1 MFRTR
6 LLWALG
12 VMAFLAATQGLL
24 AVWASR
30 TADFEVERGRLA
42 SDILKSFV
50 ELSANKQRLKVW
62 YARHVLEVDFPAA
75 PRDELIDAMRAS
87 LQQLRALSSRLD
99 LLTQSRGDTEP
110 RSAERVR
117 TFALLETNIAEL
129 AAALAGEPAAGRD
142 VPRAA
147 LIARFRM
154 FDESQGEDLR
164 RRLNLQIQEE
174 RVETQRA
181 RDLADQAL
189 ARMRWI
195 IGGVTLTSA
204 LLALALA
211 AHLQG
216 RVRRPLGVLQSGAK
230 ALREGDLAHRIPATG
245 NDEFAELARSFN
257 MLAEELQAHR
267 QRETAARTE
276 LEQAVA
282 ARTAELEQA
291 HITLQR
297 LDERRRRLFADISH
311 ELRTPATAIRGEAE
325 ITLRGGD
332 RPVEEYREALGRIV
346 GISQQL
352 ARLIED
358 LMLIARSDVEQ
369 LTLRP
374 ERLDL
379 QQVLADAC
387 LQARTLAQADNIRVD
402 FDPAATSIHVLGDPQ
417 RLHQL
422 FMTLLDNAVRYSRP
436 HGQISVSVGV
446 CAGVSI
452 EGGGDGVG
460 RARVLIDDEGIGVPP
475 QELAHVFERHFRGDA
490 ARHHRSD
497 GAGLGLAIAQL
508 IAQAH
513 HGDVSLEPRSGSG
526 TRAVVILPCQC
537 AASLDAAGS
546 T

>member
-1 MFRTR
+1 
-6 LLWALG
+6 
-12 VMAFLAATQGLL
+12 MAFLAVTQGLL

-62 YARHVLEVDFPAA
+62 YARHVLEADFPAA
-75 PRDELIDAMRAS
+75 PGDELIEAMRGS
-87 LQQLRALSSRLD
+87 LQQLRTLSSRLD
-99 LLTQSRGDTEP
+99 LLTQSRGETEP

-129 AAALAGEPAAGRD
+129 AAALTGESAAGRD
-142 VPRAA
+142 VPREA
-147 LIARFRM
+147 LLARFRL

-164 RRLNLQIQEE
+164 RRLNLQIKEE

-195 IGGVTLTSA
+195 IAAVTATSA

-230 ALREGDLAHRIPATG
+230 ALRQGELSHRIPATG
-245 NDEFAELARSFN
+245 SDEFAELARSFN

-267 QRETAARTE
+267 QRETAARVE

-282 ARTAELEQA
+282 ARTLELKQA
-291 HITLQR
+291 HDTLQQ

-325 ITLRGGD
+325 ITLRGSD
-332 RPVEEYREALGRIV
+332 RPIAEYREALGRIV
-346 GISQQL
+346 SISQQL

-358 LMLIARSDVEQ
+358 LMLIARTDVEQ
-369 LTLRP
+369 LTLRA

-379 QQVLADAC
+379 QHVLTDTC
-387 LQARTLAQADNIRVD
+387 LQARTLAQANNIDVH
-402 FDPAATSIHVLGDPQ
+402 FDPTGAPIHILGDPQ

-436 HGQISVSVGV
+436 HSQITVSVCDDGER
-446 CAGVSI
+446 ASI
-452 EGGGDGVG
+452 
-460 RARVLIDDEGIGVPP
+460 LIDDEGIGVPP
-475 QELAHVFERHFRGDA
+475 TELPHVFERHFRGEA
-490 ARHHRSD
+490 ARRHRSD
-497 GAGLGLAIAQL
+497 GAGLGLAIAHL
-508 IAQAH
+508 IAHAH
-513 HGDVSLEPRSGSG
+513 HGEVALVPRRESGA
-526 TRAVVILPCQC
+526 RAVVTLPRE
-537 AASLDAAGS
+537 ASPA
-546 T
+546 

>member
-12 VMAFLAATQGLL
+12 VMAFLAVTQGLL

-30 TADFEVERGRLA
+30 TADYEVERGRLA

-62 YARHVLEVDFPAA
+62 YARHVLEADYPAP

-87 LQQLRALSSRLD
+87 LQQLRTLSSRLD

-129 AAALAGEPAAGRD
+129 AAALTGEPASSRGVTREAM
-142 VPRAA
+142 
-147 LIARFRM
+147 LARFRM

-164 RRLNLQIQEE
+164 RRLNLQIKEE

-195 IGGVTLTSA
+195 IGAVTVTAA

-230 ALREGDLAHRIPATG
+230 ALRQGELGHRIPAAG

-267 QRETAARTE
+267 QRETAARVE

-282 ARTAELEQA
+282 ARTAELKEA
-291 HITLQR
+291 HDTLQK

-325 ITLRGGD
+325 ITLRGSQ
-332 RPVEEYREALGRIV
+332 RPIKEYREALGRIV

-358 LMLIARSDVEQ
+358 LMLIARTDVEQ
-369 LTLRP
+369 LTLRT

-379 QQVLADAC
+379 QQVLTEAC
-387 LQARTLAQADNIRVD
+387 LQARTLAEAANIRVN
-402 FDPAATSIHVLGDPQ
+402 FGPAATPIQVLGDPQ

-436 HGQISVSVGV
+436 HGQICVSV
-446 CAGVSI
+446 CI
-452 EGGGDGVG
+452 DGG
-460 RARVLIDDEGIGVPP
+460 RARVLIDDEGIGLPP
-475 QELAHVFERHFRGDA
+475 QELPHVFERHFRGAA

-497 GAGLGLAIAQL
+497 GAGLGLAIAHL

-513 HGDVSLEPRSGSG
+513 HGEVSLQPRSESG
-526 TRAVVILPCQC
+526 ARAAVTLPCE
-537 AASLDAAGS
+537 AGS
-546 T
+546 A

>member
-12 VMAFLAATQGLL
+12 VMAILAVTQGLL

-62 YARHVLEVDFPAA
+62 YARHVLEADYPAA
-75 PRDELIDAMRAS
+75 PRDELIVAMRGS
-87 LQQLRALSSRLD
+87 LQQLRTLSSRLD
-99 LLTQSRGDTEP
+99 SLTESRGDTEP

-129 AAALAGEPAAGRD
+129 AAALVDEPASGRE
-142 VPRAA
+142 VPREA
-147 LIARFRM
+147 LLARFRM

-164 RRLNLQIQEE
+164 RRLNLQIKEE

-195 IGGVTLTSA
+195 IGAATVTST

-211 AHLQG
+211 AHLHG
-216 RVRRPLGVLQSGAK
+216 RFRRPLGVLQSGAK
-230 ALREGDLAHRIPATG
+230 ALRQGELGHRIPATG

-267 QRETAARTE
+267 QRETAARVE
-276 LEQAVA
+276 LEQAVV
-282 ARTAELEQA
+282 ARTVELKKA
-291 HITLQR
+291 HDTLQQ

-325 ITLRGGD
+325 ITLRGSD
-332 RPVEEYREALGRIV
+332 RPIEEYREALSRIV
-346 GISQQL
+346 AISQQL
-352 ARLIED
+352 ARSIED
-358 LMLIARSDVEQ
+358 LMLIARTDVEQ
-369 LTLRP
+369 LTLRA
-374 ERLDL
+374 ERVDL
-379 QQVLADAC
+379 GRVLTDAC
-387 LQARTLAQADNIRVD
+387 LQVRTLAQAANIRVD
-402 FDPAATSIHVLGDPQ
+402 FGTTATPIHVVGDPQ

-422 FMTLLDNAVRYSRP
+422 FMTLLDNAVRYSWP
-436 HGQISVSVGV
+436 HGQI
-446 CAGVSI
+446 CVSI
-452 EGGGDGVG
+452 CDEGGQ
-460 RARVLIDDEGIGVPP
+460 ARVLIDDEGIGVPSR
-475 QELAHVFERHFRGDA
+475 ELPHVFERHFRGDA

-497 GAGLGLAIAQL
+497 GAGLGLAIAHL
-508 IAQAH
+508 IAHAH
-513 HGDVSLEPRSGSG
+513 RGEVSLVPRSSAGS
-526 TRAVVILPCQC
+526 RAVVTLPCEVS
-537 AASLDAAGS
+537 AI
-546 T
+546 